1 MQENVP
7 HLFGYNIF
15 DYLNVMVLTAFAME
29 GLLKIIVH
37 GPKMH
42 CPWSGWSN
50 TFQ

>member
-37 GPKMH
+37 GPKN
-42 CPWSGWSN
+42 PLGPKPDKQW
-50 TFQ
+50 T